1 MQLFEVDVLVTEL
14 HSDNGNVPIELFPEE
29 NLRYSVERAGEI
41 HKRSGDVEALR
52 EFQADRLSALDL
64 DLSPDE
70 FLHSVLV
77 LDPRAAGLAPA
88 WGTCD
93 GHLHIKAVR
102 EVDGVLESV
111 LPFRGHIYEPLVHNL
126 RGLKAGVEVVESY
139 DSGLLHPQKVFLD
152 SVLGDVS
159 VHPVPPHPRAGGL
172 RRILELLV
180 EILPGR

>member
-14 HSDNGNVPIELFPEE
+14 HSDNGNVPVELFPEE
-29 NLRYSVERAGEI
+29 NLRYSIERAGEI

-52 EFQADRLSALDL
+52 EFQAD
-64 DLSPDE
+64 
-70 FLHSVLV
+70 
-77 LDPRAAGLAPA
+77 PRAAGLAPA

-93 GHLHIKAVR
+93 GHLHVKAVR

-111 LPFRGHIYEPLVHNL
+111 LPFRGHIDEPLVHNL
-126 RGLKAGVEVVESY
+126 RGLKAGVEVVESH

>member
-1 MQLFEVDVLVTEL
+1 M
-14 HSDNGNVPIELFPEE
+14 S
-29 NLRYSVERAGEI
+29 
-41 HKRSGDVEALR
+41 KLR

-70 FLHSVLV
+70 FLHSVLI

-93 GHLHIKAVR
+93 GHLHVKAVR

-111 LPFRGHIYEPLVHNL
+111 LPFRGHIDEPLVHNL
-126 RGLKAGVEVVESY
+126 RGLKAGVEVVESH
-139 DSGLLHPQKVFLD
+139 DTGFLHPQKILLD
-152 SVLGDVS
+152 AVLGDVP

-172 RRILELLV
+172 RRILELFV
-180 EILPGR
+180 EILPGRQILCGCCVIGRRTISGRRTCRGDAGTTGRRTISGR